1 MNTGGSLGRI
11 AIKKKGTANWSEE
24 EINRML
30 LCLLENK
37 CMKQNSGGLEVDETK
52 EVKQNKGVGAFKG
65 VIRD

>member
-1 MNTGGSLGRI
+1 MDPWVESRLR
-11 AIKKKGTANWSEE
+11 KKGLRTGPKRRLIAW
-24 EINRML
+24 L

-52 EVKQNKGVGAFKG
+52 EVKQNKGVGAFNG

>member
-1 MNTGGSLGRI
+1 MGLI

-52 EVKQNKGVGAFKG
+52 EVKQNKGVGAFNG